1 MKYAT
6 IKKKD
11 IANMEFKVEFEC
23 TVNKMKESHIEL
35 MMADISLFMAKH
47 VNDVFLSEL
56 KKFPKK
62 YKMFKSAKSI
72 SELKKILKSTGLH
85 IAHFEGEPGRI
96 ELWKGNKFIK
106 RIF

>member
-11 IANMEFKVEFEC
+11 IGNMEFKVEFKC
-23 TVNKMKESHIEL
+23 AVSKMKESHHEL
-35 MMADISLFMAKH
+35 MMADISWFMAKN
-47 VNDVFLSEL
+47 VDEVFLSEL

-62 YKMFKSAKSI
+62 YKMFNNAKSI
-72 SELKKILKSTGLH
+72 SEMKKIVESTGLH
-85 IAHFEGEPGRI
+85 FVNFEGEPGRLEI
-96 ELWKGNKFIK
+96 WKDNKFVK